1 MKIFRVGID
10 IFEKD
15 RLKKALLKPSGKLF
29 KTRVFH
35 SKEIEKNI
43 KPNASKNFAIIFT
56 IKEALLK
63 ALGMGW
69 NEYANF
75 KDVIVSLKSRKEA
88 QIKLCGKTKLL
99 AKKMKIKRI
108 AVDFSC
114 GEKYVLSAVVLLR

>member
-1 MKIFRVGID
+1 MKKV
-10 IFEKD
+10 
-15 RLKKALLKPSGKLF
+15 LSKPSGQLF

-35 SKEIEKNI
+35 PEEIEKNI

-75 KDVIVSLKSRKEA
+75 KDIIVNLKSRKEA

-114 GEKYVLSAVVLLR
+114 GEKYVLSAVVLLK